1 MFFSKDSTNEK
12 QLNELLERV
21 TKLEEE
27 NKLLKEKLDAY
38 EGLLD
43 TVQEAIYVQDKD
55 SRFLYVNKG
64 AVRVYGYAQEEFLG
78 KTPEFLS
85 PPGRNDLSA
94 VQKLVEKA
102 FQGQPQSFE
111 FWGLRKDGS
120 IFPKLVNLSPGRFFG
135 KDVVIA
141 LAIDVTQLKA
151 VEAESRSIHERLSTL
166 IDLMPDIVCFKDGHG
181 RWEICN
187 EFDRKLFGIEHVD
200 YRGKKDSDLAQFSP
214 FYFDAFMACED
225 SDEIAWKK
233 GEPSR
238 SDETIPTQ
246 SGEVKIFDIIKVPT
260 YNDDGSRKGLVVV
273 GRDVTERRI
282 YEKDLHELND
292 QLKVSEAKLKDIN
305 VQKDKLFSIIAHDL
319 KNPFH
324 QIIGLSQLLFE
335 DASSYNMNDVKQMSE
350 IIFRSSKQ
358 GYEILENLLEWSRTQ
373 TDRIVF
379 KPEVINLPEA
389 INEALSRLAMVAKQK
404 RIEIEFQPS
413 CRCESIADRNMV
425 LTVLRNLLT
434 NAIKFSKKDSKVA
447 IRLVKINETF
457 CKISVID
464 QGIGIPEQDIEKL
477 FRIDIKYSRKG
488 TQGEQSTGLGL
499 ILCKEFVE
507 KNGGTLEV
515 TSKEDEGSIFS
526 FTLPLAMEKESE

>member
-1 MFFSKDSTNEK
+1 MFFSKDSTKEE
-12 QLNELLERV
+12 QLTELLDRV
-21 TKLEEE
+21 KILEEE
-27 NKLLKEKLDAY
+27 NKLLQEKLDAY

-43 TVQEAIYVQDKD
+43 TVQEAIYVQDRESK
-55 SRFLYVNKG
+55 FLYVNKG
-64 AVRVYGYAQEEFLG
+64 AVRVYGHPQEDFLG

-85 PPGRNDLSA
+85 PPGKNDLTA

-102 FQGQPQSFE
+102 LLGEPESFE

-135 KDVVIA
+135 KEVVIA
-141 LAIDVTQLKA
+141 LAIDISQLKA
-151 VEAESRSIHERLSTL
+151 VEEESRSIHERLSTL
-166 IDLMPDIVCFKDGHG
+166 IDLMPDIVCFKDGQG

-187 EFDRKLFGIEHVD
+187 EFDRKLFGLENVD
-200 YRGKKDSDLAQFSP
+200 YRGKKDSELAQFSS
-214 FYFDAFMACED
+214 FYYDAFMACED

-233 GEPSR
+233 GVPSR
-238 SDETIPTQ
+238 SDEAIPTPD
-246 SGEVKIFDIIKVPT
+246 GREVIFDIIKVPIF
-260 YNDDGSRKGLVVV
+260 NEDGSRKGLVVV
-273 GRDVTERRI
+273 GRDVTERRLN
-282 YEKDLHELND
+282 EKELHELND
-292 QLKVSEAKLKDIN
+292 QLKVSEAKLKEIN

-335 DASSYNMNDVKQMSE
+335 DAASYNMNDVKQMSE

-379 KPEVINLPEA
+379 KPERINLPET
-389 INEALSRLAMVAKQK
+389 ISEALSRVAMVAKQK
-404 RIEIEFQPS
+404 RIEIEFEPA
-413 CRCESIADRNMV
+413 CRCGSIADRNMV

-434 NAIKFSKKDSKVA
+434 NAIKFSKKESKV
-447 IRLVKINETF
+447 IVRLSRQNAF

-464 QGIGIPEQDIEKL
+464 QGIGIPEQDIDKL

-526 FTLPLAMEKESE
+526 FTLPAAEEKE